1 MTARRSSERR
11 VRIIVRVER
20 YPEKGGPKQGES
32 SWAYHSI
39 PEAGVSLLAAA
50 FERVLAQ
57 LGGRRMWCRRDD
69 DVWTYMPV
77 QGSDQVRRQALRG
90 AKPAPE
96 QLELGAPQKK
106 GKRARRR
113 VD

>member
-20 YPEKGGPKQGES
+20 YPERGGPKQGES

-39 PEAGVSLLAAA
+39 PEAGVGLLAAA
-50 FERVLAQ
+50 FGRVLAQ
-57 LGGRRMWCRRDD
+57 LGGRRMHCVRDD
-69 DVWTYMPV
+69 GAWTYMPV
-77 QGSDQVRRQALRG
+77 QASHQVHRQVLRG

-96 QLELGAPQKK
+96 QLELGETPKE
-106 GKRARRR
+106 GKRAVRR
-113 VD
+113 VK